1 MNVVSLFC
9 SSKKASQR
17 LWFRWHLT
25 EGNLAHTQTHVGGL
39 DFGDVRIK
47 L

>member
-1 MNVVSLFC
+1 MLY
-9 SSKKASQR
+9 R
-17 LWFRWHLT
+17 
-25 EGNLAHTQTHVGGL
+25 HTQTHVGGL